1 MDKAASPTSFLPATA
16 GSSSTRRFSSMT
28 ASPATTAAAPAAP
41 SAPAATARPS
51 ETGVALGLF
60 SKIAAARKE
69 KLSPFN
75 LRWSRQEE
83 ARLRTPLEP
92 PASPTPA
99 SPMLAANRR
108 PPLRS
113 PADRSRRSLAD
124 IPELIVLDSTSAAV
138 AAASSMKS
146 AEHVSEVPEQESQL
160 LQIYFAEATD
170 EPGVPMVYRNPK
182 AKAANPERLN
192 LDRRNLPVV
201 PLLDGEHMLRLLNVQ
216 NNVIR
221 RIEHLTGLPNLI
233 FLDLYNNRIERLENL
248 QSVPNL
254 RVLMLGK
261 NRLKRIENLDV
272 LKKLDVLDLH
282 SNEIDRM
289 ENLND
294 LTELRVLNLGGNRIR
309 TLENIDRLT
318 LLTELNLRRN
328 SIEQI
333 NATIGRLPSLQ
344 RLFLSNNRIESLDVL
359 EPLLQVASI
368 IELRLDNNHV
378 CESNQAEYR
387 SRMIRSFPLLKHL
400 DLRPLTDAERKEGLL
415 YFTQARIATKE
426 REDLEEAQRSQA
438 IALIRSQ
445 WEKRSSRTDDGSATS
460 TLHPRHS
467 AWDHR
472 TANSRLM
479 DAQEPDVRPTSR
491 EEVVFHKNK
500 AGFSEIEVHG
510 DFRVLAI
517 YGDALEALESAKAH
531 TTVNTIKFRYVGVD
545 KISSAATS
553 PSSTNLKLFARLRR
567 LNFAFN
573 DIQSFEQIT
582 WLASLGTKAEEV
594 FLSQNAVCRQR
605 LLRSFIAARLHNVS
619 RLNGDEITLAERQL
633 GRQLFQKTAR
643 VKTLDVSGDS
653 GSIRA
658 RERESAVTSP
668 SRHAVTVL
676 VKDVVSAGSELKKKR
691 ELVDT
696 SWSTVLSVIIK
707 DTLQDMKTSGE
718 SCLAGCLDGL

>member
-1 MDKAASPTSFLPATA
+1 
-16 GSSSTRRFSSMT
+16 MT
-28 ASPATTAAAPAAP
+28 ASPASTAAAPAAP
-41 SAPAATARPS
+41 SVPAATARPS

-69 KLSPFN
+69 KLSPFVSVIPRARASTATTPSMPMLSSRRASSRTIVQN

-124 IPELIVLDSTSAAV
+124 IPELIVLDSTSAA
-138 AAASSMKS
+138 AATASSLKS
-146 AEHVSEVPEQESQL
+146 AEHVSEVPEQE
-160 LQIYFAEATD
+160 IYFAEATD

-460 TLHPRHS
+460 TLQPRHS
-467 AWDHR
+467 AWDQR
-472 TANSRLM
+472 TANVRLM

-658 RERESAVTSP
+658 RERESAVMSP

-691 ELVDT
+691 E
-696 SWSTVLSVIIK
+696 VLNVPPVLLS
-707 DTLQDMKTSGE
+707 L
-718 SCLAGCLDGL
+718 LLL